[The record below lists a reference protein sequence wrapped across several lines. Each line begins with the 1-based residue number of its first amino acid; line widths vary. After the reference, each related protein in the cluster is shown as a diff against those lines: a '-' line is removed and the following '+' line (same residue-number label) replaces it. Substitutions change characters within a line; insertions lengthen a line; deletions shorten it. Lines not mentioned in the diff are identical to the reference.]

1 MGGSEGEEVGCRDA
15 LNLKAKR
22 KVYTIAF
29 ILELLWSV
37 QRFDGRSQ
45 INLTLLKFPH
55 KKKLVS
61 LQKNPVSKFS
71 KGLSPKRKFKELVIT
86 SSFSV

>member
-55 KKKLVS
+55 QKKTS
-61 LQKNPVSKFS
+61 IPSK
-71 KGLSPKRKFKELVIT
+71 KIQ
-86 SSFSV
+86 